1 MCLVNFYVEY
11 MNKLASSDQT
21 DFQLKST
28 LWLFAAAGSLILP
41 FAIYDLTHQN
51 LRIGMGALIIALCL
65 FLGSWGCY
73 RKTYKP
79 VYTFVLLSPFCTLYL
94 VYLTNTVGIS
104 GTFWCYPTVLL
115 FYFVISERQAWISN
129 ILLIVT
135 ILPLAWHLL
144 EANEAARF
152 SVTLILVSAYAAIFL
167 RVFSKLYSERCQQ
180 AITDTL
186 TELYNRATLKDSLEQ
201 AVHQTDRT
209 DTAFTLIGMDIDFFK
224 KINDELGHDIGDHV
238 LVQLGAFLKDFFRE
252 TDKVFRTGGEEFLI
266 LIYNTNEANSMDI
279 AEKLRSDIE
288 NLSLIPDRKVTVS
301 IGVAGLD
308 SGKDWELWM
317 KTCDNNLYEAK
328 NSGRNKVVACSA

>member
-1 MCLVNFYVEY
+1 
-11 MNKLASSDQT
+11 MNGLAKQDQT

-41 FAIYDLTHQN
+41 FAIYDLTQQKVE
-51 LRIGMGALIIALCL
+51 IGIGALIIALAL

-73 RKTYKP
+73 KKIYRP
-79 VYTFVLLSPFCTLYL
+79 VFTFVLLSPFSTLYL

-104 GTFWCYPTVLL
+104 GTYWCFPTVLL

-129 ILLIVT
+129 IVLIVC
-135 ILPLAWHLL
+135 ILPLVWHLL

-152 SVTLILVSAYAAIFL
+152 SVTLILVSAYSAIFL

-180 AITDTL
+180 AITDPL
-186 TELYNRATLKDSLEQ
+186 TDLYNRATLKDSLVQ
-201 AVHQTDRT
+201 AVHQSDRT
-209 DTAFTLIGMDIDFFK
+209 DTAFTLISMDIDFFK
-224 KINDELGHDIGDHV
+224 TINDELGHDIGDHV
-238 LVQLGAFLKDFFRE
+238 LVQLGAFLKEFFRE

-266 LIYNTNEANSMDI
+266 LIYNTNQTDSVDI
-279 AEKLRSDIE
+279 AERLRRDIE
-288 NLSLIPDRKVTVS
+288 NLSLIPGRSVTVS

-317 KTCDNNLYEAK
+317 KTCDKNLYQAK